1 MVVFVPRVVV
11 YFIRQSKGRHTF
23 WMKMSL
29 ALKLHSLRLATFLLL
44 FASS

>member
-11 YFIRQSKGRHTF
+11 YFIRQSKGRHTSRI
-23 WMKMSL
+23 KMSL
-29 ALKLHSLRLATFLLL
+29 ALKLHSPRLATFLLL